1 MKKNP
6 YSLVF
11 GKNPNQLISRPAQ
24 SNLILE
30 TFLDDE
36 PSQQIFMITGLR
48 GAGKT
53 VFMTDIAKQ
62 IEKEQDWIVVNLS
75 PENNLLESLASKLSS
90 ENNLAKIFKN
100 AKINLSFFGFG
111 LEVSGVAP
119 ITDIETAIAKMLE
132 SLKKQKKKLLVT
144 IDEVVSTD
152 TMRKFASAFQIFVR
166 QDLPIFLLMTGL
178 YENISELQNEKTL
191 TFLYRATKIDLKP
204 LNIKNIASN
213 YKKTLGVSEELSLKM
228 AKLTKGYPFAFQVLG
243 YFMWNSEG
251 KLNDILDEYS
261 QYLEE
266 YVYEKIWSE
275 LSNKDREIAYGIAM
289 TETGKISDIRAFLKL
304 NTNEFNPYRKR
315 LIKRG
320 IINGDVRGYVTFT
333 LPLFEEFV
341 KESYEG

>member
-11 GKNPNQLISRPAQ
+11 GKNPNQLISRPMQ

-119 ITDIETAIAKMLE
+119 ITDIETAITKMLE

-144 IDEVVSTD
+144 IDEVSSTD
-152 TMRKFASAFQIFVR
+152 TMRKFASAFQIFIR

-178 YENISELQNEKTL
+178 YANISTLQDEKSL

-213 YKKTLGVSEELSLKM
+213 YKKTIGVSEDIALKM
-228 AKLTKGYPFAFQVLG
+228 AKLTMGYPFAFQVLG
-243 YFMWNSEG
+243 YFMWDNNG
-251 KLNDILDEYS
+251 KLDDILDEYS

-289 TETGKISDIRAFLKL
+289 IDTGKISDIRAFLKL
-304 NTNEFNPYRKR
+304 DTNEFNPYRKR

-333 LPLFEEFV
+333 LPLFDEFV

>member
-1 MKKNP
+1 
-6 YSLVF
+6 
-11 GKNPNQLISRPAQ
+11 
-24 SNLILE
+24 
-30 TFLDDE
+30 
-36 PSQQIFMITGLR
+36 
-48 GAGKT
+48 
-53 VFMTDIAKQ
+53 
-62 IEKEQDWIVVNLS
+62 
-75 PENNLLESLASKLSS
+75 
-90 ENNLAKIFKN
+90 
-100 AKINLSFFGFG
+100 
-111 LEVSGVAP
+111 
-119 ITDIETAIAKMLE
+119 
-132 SLKKQKKKLLVT
+132 
-144 IDEVVSTD
+144 
-152 TMRKFASAFQIFVR
+152 
-166 QDLPIFLLMTGL
+166 
-178 YENISELQNEKTL
+178 
-191 TFLYRATKIDLKP
+191 
-204 LNIKNIASN
+204 
-213 YKKTLGVSEELSLKM
+213 M

-289 TETGKISDIRAFLKL
+289 TKTGKISEIRAFLKL

>member
-11 GKNPNQLISRPAQ
+11 GKNPNQLISRPVQ
-24 SNLILE
+24 SNLILD
-30 TFLDDE
+30 TFFDDE
-36 PSQQIFMITGLR
+36 PSQQVFMITGLR

-53 VFMTDIAKQ
+53 VFMTDISKT
-62 IEKEQDWIVVNLS
+62 IEKQPDWIVVNLS

-90 ENNLAKIFKN
+90 ENSLAKLFKS

-119 ITDIETAIAKMLE
+119 ITDIETAITKMLE
-132 SLKKQKKKLLVT
+132 SIKKQGKRVLVT

-213 YKKTLGVSEELSLKM
+213 YKKTLGVSEELSLKI

-243 YFMWNSEG
+243 YFMWNSDG

>member
-11 GKNPNQLISRPAQ
+11 GKNPNQLISRPMQ

-75 PENNLLESLASKLSS
+75 HENNLLESLASKLSS

-119 ITDIETAIAKMLE
+119 ITDIETAITKMLE

-144 IDEVVSTD
+144 IDEVSSTD
-152 TMRKFASAFQIFVR
+152 TMRKFASAFQIFIR

-178 YENISELQNEKTL
+178 YENISTLQDEKSL

-213 YKKTLGVSEELSLKM
+213 YKKTIGVSEDIALKM
-228 AKLTKGYPFAFQVLG
+228 AKLTMGYPFAFQVLG
-243 YFMWNSEG
+243 YFMWDNNG
-251 KLNDILDEYS
+251 KLDDILDEYS

-289 TETGKISDIRAFLKL
+289 IDTGKISDIRAFLKL
-304 NTNEFNPYRKR
+304 DTNEFNPYRKR

-333 LPLFEEFV
+333 LPLFDEFV

>member
-11 GKNPNQLISRPAQ
+11 GKNPNQLISRPMQ

-119 ITDIETAIAKMLE
+119 ITDIETAITKMLE

-144 IDEVVSTD
+144 IDEVSSTD
-152 TMRKFASAFQIFVR
+152 TMRKFASAFQIFIR

-178 YENISELQNEKTL
+178 YENISTLQDEKSL

-213 YKKTLGVSEELSLKM
+213 YKKTIGVSEDIALKM
-228 AKLTKGYPFAFQVLG
+228 AKLTMGYPFAFQVLG
-243 YFMWNSEG
+243 YFMWDSNG
-251 KLNDILDEYS
+251 KLDDILDEYS

-289 TETGKISDIRAFLKL
+289 IDTGKISDIRAFLKL
-304 NTNEFNPYRKR
+304 DTNEFNPYRKR

-333 LPLFEEFV
+333 LPLFDEFV